1 MIDIVE
7 VCFIGSPF
15 DLVRYYA
22 PISPNYLRS
31 TVERSSVGKP
41 TAETVAPQ
49 KVNGGENPIGTLTGS
64 GNTTPELV
72 DSCAEVVEG

>member
-15 DLVRYYA
+15 DPVRYYA

-31 TVERSSVGKP
+31 IVERSSYGKP

-49 KVNGGENPIGTLTGS
+49 KVIRGENPIGILTGS